1 MASRYFKLIFLV
13 VSLFLSACRNDHG
26 MAYLN
31 RMGMEREKFNSF
43 VIVLD
48 YGCHTCKD
56 QFYIFVLEAFPENCG
71 LVFKRYPDKII
82 GVKYPELFSKSFVFI
97 DSLDFS
103 YEMGVTDKNTEL
115 ALWKNGKVETF
126 SFLEYEKLIK
136 ALESNP
142 TDVEN

>member
-1 MASRYFKLIFLV
+1 MIKGKFYFIFISV
-13 VSLFLSACRNDHG
+13 IIIAFLSSCEDDRG
-26 MAYLN
+26 GVYME

-71 LVFKRYPDKII
+71 LVFKRYPDKIT

-97 DSLDFS
+97 D
-103 YEMGVTDKNTEL
+103 
-115 ALWKNGKVETF
+115 
-126 SFLEYEKLIK
+126 
-136 ALESNP
+136 
-142 TDVEN
+142 